1 MTIKKELRG
10 AATHNGAHL
19 SKLIIPDRRLKNKI
33 RNAVLRGTTLGATM
47 AALIG
52 CMYTEVNPFV
62 GCVVSG
68 AALGYM
74 GLFYGINRDD
84 VMYGGVR

>member
-1 MTIKKELRG
+1 MKAKKAPRV
-10 AATHNGAHL
+10 AATNNGAKHHKHIV
-19 SKLIIPDRRLKNKI
+19 SDRRLKNKI

-84 VMYGGVR
+84 AMYGGVR